1 MNIFHFLTPAFVGR
15 HTSLFI
21 GVLYAR
27 VDCSIVL
34 VGTWTC
40 VQPVLFVLPMESVSG
55 FVSVAC
61 RRRNGARESLVPI
74 KLLHRPGIIVWLRH
88 LMWRQFHSS
97 FPILFIRTVVGCYRL
112 TCLENCELLCA
123 STSRNQRLELVFTK
137 VVATLG

>member
-21 GVLYAR
+21 SVLHAR

-40 VQPVLFVLPMESVSG
+40 VQPVLFVLPMKSVSG
-55 FVSVAC
+55 LVSVAC
-61 RRRNGARESLVPI
+61 RRRNGARESLGPI
-74 KLLHRPGIIVWLRH
+74 KFLHRSRIIVGLRH

-97 FPILFIRTVVGCYRL
+97 FPILFVCAVICCYRL
-112 TCLENCELLCA
+112 TCLEDCELLCA
-123 STSRNQRLELVFTK
+123 STARNQRPVLVFTK
-137 VVATLG
+137 LG